1 MLNFR
6 AFLSRKWKRILI
18 FNVSRKSV
26 AALEADF
33 NFDAKKV
40 RPRRNLEFLA
50 PRGNDFNKENI
61 LGCLD
66 KVLRSLSKSTSL
78 VFLFEKPFLKSTLS
92 AFSIVRTAPSE
103 LIDEDELENVI
114 LNLAW
119 RLYDRERPI
128 VGRAL
133 GISEF
138 EIILTSSQIKDP
150 KIDGR
155 KILNP
160 LGFAGRRLG
169 FTFENTYSQRDFW
182 GKLMKII
189 QPFKGDL
196 NFLSENLLVF
206 DKVFSLLGEKGI
218 LIDIGCEETK
228 VGQLG
233 DFLKNFQSFNWGE
246 ENLTRS
252 IAKSLCIS
260 LGAAEVLKEK
270 YKIGNLSSR
279 GQRWLEKILV
289 PELKLLAEG
298 IGLAIKN
305 FSLEDSD
312 GANLYLNGALLDFPQ
327 LLEFF
332 RNYSWPK
339 AVFKRRP
346 AIQPYQK
353 ERIFDKMDLKVE
365 AANNIGGANSLVLAI
380 ATAALFMAE
389 PAYHELNKILKR
401 RIKWLK

>member
-1 MLNFR
+1 
-6 AFLSRKWKRILI
+6 
-18 FNVSRKSV
+18 
-26 AALEADF
+26 
-33 NFDAKKV
+33 
-40 RPRRNLEFLA
+40 LEFLA
-50 PRGNDFNKENI
+50 LRGSDFNVENV
-61 LGCLD
+61 LGCLN
-66 KVLRSLSKSTSL
+66 KMLRALPKSASL

-92 AFSIVRTAPSE
+92 VFSIVRTTPSE

-128 VGRAL
+128 VSRIL

-182 GKLMKII
+182 GRLMKTI
-189 QPFKGDL
+189 QPFRGDL

-218 LIDIGCEETK
+218 LIDIGREETK

-246 ENLTRS
+246 ENLARS
-252 IAKSLCIS
+252 IAKSLSIS
-260 LGAAEVLKEK
+260 LEAAEVLKEK
-270 YKIGNLSSR
+270 YKIGGLSNHA
-279 GQRWLEKILV
+279 QHWLEKVLL

-298 IGLAIKN
+298 VGLAIKN
-305 FSLEDSD
+305 FSLEDSNS
-312 GANLYLNGALLDFPQ
+312 ANLYLNGALVDFPQ

-353 ERIFDKMDLKVE
+353 EKIFDKMNLKVE
-365 AANNIGGANSLVLAI
+365 GINNIGGANSLILAM
-380 ATAALFMAE
+380 ATLLLPFRKKNPSLPKKM
-389 PAYHELNKILKR
+389 PVFRWRSSGKMR
-401 RIKWLK
+401 SVC